1 MKINKNSKFKVM
13 RKDGKGIQLFFKST
27 KQIKDEV
34 NDDLIRDFEDKKYEV
49 DLNGINCK
57 ENFEQRII
65 ETNYNDDKFFC
76 LMYIHDNTK

>member
-34 NDDLIRDFEDKKYEV
+34 NDDLVRDFEDKKYEV

-65 ETNYNDDKFFC
+65 ETNYNDDKFF
-76 LMYIHDNTK
+76 LSYVHSW